1 MFMNDDERK
10 VDMSSEIAITYLL
23 EQMRKKKIINYE
35 TYREIIK
42 NGVGR
47 SE

>member
-1 MFMNDDERK
+1 MDDERK
-10 VDMSSEIAITYLL
+10 EVMSSKIAIEYLL

-42 NGVGR
+42 NGADKR
-47 SE
+47 E